1 MSRATTLR
9 RLAKQEDRL
18 MPEASP
24 VMAWLEAYRRGASI
38 AERNKAGGEAWVAM
52 AEERQRLAAQTLA
65 DYGENDGNE
74 SDSIEA

>member
-1 MSRATTLR
+1 MTRQAYLR
-9 RLAKQEDRL
+9 RLAKQEERL

-24 VMAWLEAYRRGASI
+24 VVAWLEAYRRGASI
-38 AERNKAGGEAWVAM
+38 AERNQAGGEAWVAL
-52 AEERQRLAAQTLA
+52 AEERHRLAEQTMA

>member
-1 MSRATTLR
+1 MTRAATLR

-24 VMAWLEAYRRGASI
+24 VAEWLEAYRRGASI

-52 AEERQRLAAQTLA
+52 AEERQRLAEQTMA

>member
-1 MSRATTLR
+1 MTRATTLR
-9 RLAKQEDRL
+9 RLAKQEERL

-24 VMAWLEAYRRGASI
+24 VTEWLEAYRRGASI
-38 AERNKAGGEAWVAM
+38 AERNKAGGEAWVAL
-52 AEERQRLAAQTLA
+52 AEERHRLAEQTLS